1 MPAPA
6 GANNRQRGSRRRAF
20 EQAPPPC
27 QRAPGCQ
34 PHARTANG
42 VPSARHVPRPPVRA
56 APAHAPRPRA
66 ACFFPTT
73 QLLTCDSTPTA
84 GAFILQPVAA
94 HACTFCLRA
103 AATPWRLAHALAG
116 TRTRHAPT
124 RLPSPERF
132 PLPSFPRMVLLSPA
146 WNPQHGERHAA
157 HSGTLSAT
165 PFKPGIGCHSAVPAC
180 LPACLP
186 ARLHRWL
193 GAGCSPAAP
202 PMAGCRP
209 PCSGCCTPGASAS
222 ASRCL
227 RICQGLPEVSPSPPF
242 ARPLPIGSCA
252 SPFAGAFF
260 QASASMAFGA
270 LAQAASGSLARAPLP
285 PQR

>member
-66 ACFFPTT
+66 VCFFPTT

-103 AATPWRLAHALAG
+103 AADTMAPC
-116 TRTRHAPT
+116 TRTRRHTHSPRPYAAAQPRTSSSSFVPTEGIAKPCLAPPARRAPRRAKRHASRHT
-124 RLPSPERF
+124 LQARHRLPFRRPC
-132 PLPSFPRMVLLSPA
+132 LPTCR
-146 WNPQHGERHAA
+146 
-157 HSGTLSAT
+157 
-165 PFKPGIGCHSAVPAC
+165 
-180 LPACLP
+180 LPACIGGLVQ
-186 ARLHRWL
+186 AAAQRLLLW
-193 GAGCSPAAP
+193 PAAGP
-202 PMAGCRP
+202 R
-209 PCSGCCTPGASAS
+209 
-222 ASRCL
+222 
-227 RICQGLPEVSPSPPF
+227 V
-242 ARPLPIGSCA
+242 
-252 SPFAGAFF
+252 
-260 QASASMAFGA
+260 
-270 LAQAASGSLARAPLP
+270 
-285 PQR
+285 